1 MFSGCAVLPERRVE
15 NDPTV
20 ENIWAQHVLRHSE
33 ARFRKHLVRG
43 QCAAQGAR
51 RGQHDK
57 NKLSS
62 KAVANLMVYPRS
74 TLETCT
80 AQGAAN
86 TTRTREQQ
94 GSCRFN
100 DVLYNC
106 TRCGGDGENLRLPT
120 ISIVRSPP
128 CAQYGK
134 LRIDRIGVPPAFG
147 VGGSILN
154 GGGLARGA
162 GAGVCDHCSRVNFA
176 RGMASPQPRL

>member
-1 MFSGCAVLPERRVE
+1 MGTTRTKTLRSKISQTPRSRPVCCTRRKAR
-15 NDPTV
+15 PTRQ
-20 ENIWAQHVLRHSE
+20 EQ
-33 ARFRKHLVRG
+33 
-43 QCAAQGAR
+43 
-51 RGQHDK
+51 
-57 NKLSS
+57 LSS
-62 KAVANLMVYPRS
+62 NAVANLMVYPRS

-86 TTRTREQQ
+86 TTRTSEQQ

-100 DVLYNC
+100 DVLYDC
-106 TRCGGDGENLRLPT
+106 TRCGGNGENLRLPT

-147 VGGSILN
+147 VGGSILK
-154 GGGLARGA
+154 GGGLARGAGA

-176 RGMASPQPRL
+176 TGMASPQPRL